1 MAMNDIIQGFRD
13 LATFCDIST
22 NTSARFKKRQYVDA
36 IRILK
41 KYDGEIN
48 IEDITAHFKTS
59 GKKNPKKVLA
69 KINEYITTGA
79 IAEVETARAHPEFQ
93 AMLNLSLIYGVG
105 PKKVKK
111 LYEEYGAVTIEDVR
125 SLLEEHPKALN
136 NKQKIGVRYYEHLL
150 EKIPRAEIDEFQAI
164 FEDLSDET
172 MRMSINGSYR
182 RGLSESGDIDVLIAS
197 SSKASRARFI
207 ERLVSA
213 GILVEELAKGRKKYM
228 GIGVL
233 PGGSMYRRIDIIETT
248 LEEFP
253 FAQLYFTGSKDF
265 NTYMRGV
272 AVSQGFTMNEFGI
285 THADKTPLIEDE
297 IMDRIGKT
305 NFENERDIFD
315 FLSIEWREPE
325 ER

>member
-1 MAMNDIIQGFRD
+1 MDDIIQGFRD
-13 LATFCDIST
+13 LSTFCDILT
-22 NTSARFKKRQYVDA
+22 DTSARFKKRQYIDA

-41 KYDGEIN
+41 RYDGEMN
-48 IEDITAHFKTS
+48 LENITAHFKAN

-69 KINEYITTGA
+69 KINEYLTTGA
-79 IAEVETARAHPEFQ
+79 ISEVEAARAHPEFQ
-93 AMLNLSLIYGVG
+93 AMLNLSLIYGIG

-111 LYEEYGAVTIEDVR
+111 LYEEHAVITIDDVR
-125 SLLEEHPKALN
+125 TLLEEHPKALN

-164 FEDLSDET
+164 FEDMVDET
-172 MRMSINGSYR
+172 MMMSINGSYR
-182 RGLSESGDIDVLIAS
+182 RGLPESGDIDILIAS
-197 SSKASRARFI
+197 SSKASRTRFI

-285 THADKTPLIEDE
+285 THADKTPLTEDE
-297 IMDRIGKT
+297 ILHRIGKLH
-305 NFENERDIFD
+305 FEDERDIFA
-315 FLSIEWREPE
+315 FLDIDWREPHD
-325 ER
+325 R